1 MKIIE
6 GMKKIKD
13 LTKKAEDIRAKIG
26 LFCADLDYET
36 PMYPD
41 QRKEVDGW
49 LQSHSDMLKEIL
61 SLRLSIAKTNLA
73 TNVDIEIG
81 GKTVTKSI
89 AEWIHRRRD
98 LSQLELTAW
107 KKLSDR
113 GLQEGGLASTSNPQ
127 VAGREIKIR
136 RYYDP
141 KQRDEKVELYTSE
154 PMVIDAR
161 LEVVNA
167 ITDLA

>member
-61 SLRLSIAKTNLA
+61 SLRLSIAKTLPYRLPA
-73 TNVDIEIG
+73 RSCCSG
-81 GKTVTKSI
+81 TV
-89 AEWIHRRRD
+89 
-98 LSQLELTAW
+98 
-107 KKLSDR
+107 
-113 GLQEGGLASTSNPQ
+113 AS
-127 VAGREIKIR
+127 
-136 RYYDP
+136 
-141 KQRDEKVELYTSE
+141 
-154 PMVIDAR
+154 
-161 LEVVNA
+161 
-167 ITDLA
+167 